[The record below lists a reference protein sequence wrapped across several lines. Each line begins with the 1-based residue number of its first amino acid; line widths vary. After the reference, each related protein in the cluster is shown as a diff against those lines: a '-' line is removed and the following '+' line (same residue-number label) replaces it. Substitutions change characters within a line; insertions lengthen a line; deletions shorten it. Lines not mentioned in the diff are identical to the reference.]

1 MKSGMRMLIGIA
13 LGGFYL
19 IFGILLLIAAYHLN
33 HPLAF
38 ILTFFASN
46 LVILISAAV
55 IVGLSIRWAVTC
67 KAAKSGHSSAD
78 NQDDETDG

>member
-1 MKSGMRMLIGIA
+1 MLIGIA

-19 IFGILLLIAAYHLN
+19 IFGILLLIAAYRLN

-46 LVILISAAV
+46 LIILISAAV
-55 IVGLSIRWAVTC
+55 IVGLSIRWVVTC
-67 KAAKSGHSSAD
+67 NAAKSTDPSAGSQ
-78 NQDDETDG
+78 NDDTDG